1 MWDVHTLYCK
11 DIQQCVYMSSVLDK
25 VVNETCI
32 CTVGLQKLQIMF
44 SSMLLF
50 TMITADSPR

>member
-11 DIQQCVYMSSVLDK
+11 DIHMYMSSVLDK

-32 CTVGLQKLQIMF
+32 CTVGLEKLQIMF